1 MSRYSMIA
9 ATLILLMSIACFA
22 QEQEWIEYA
31 SDADFFTINF
41 PTQPKIE
48 NITFPTEYRL
58 NLPGKI
64 YSASEGPG
72 KFSVTVIDY
81 TNAAKVHTENSKAC
95 LATGKYP
102 DICSDHGR
110 LDLRGA
116 IDFAT
121 WTYLKKDVK
130 VTFFAYYNSDL
141 VEGRQMQ
148 LTNPDGSRTFLAI
161 HMHENRL
168 YIIDGTVPKGAPQP
182 ALFQQSMGFIDK
194 EGERIRYTEIYSNA
208 YPAPKRLAR

>member
-1 MSRYSMIA
+1 MSRFSLIA
-9 ATLILLMSIACFA
+9 AMLILFISGSAFA

-31 SDADFFTINF
+31 SQPDYFSINF
-41 PTQPKIE
+41 PAQPKIE
-48 NITFPTEYRL
+48 TITFKSEFGL
-58 NLPGKI
+58 DLPGHV
-64 YSASEGPG
+64 YSAQEGPSHY
-72 KFSVTVIDY
+72 SVTVIDY
-81 TNAAKVHTENSKAC
+81 TDAAKIHAERSKAC

-121 WTYLKKDVK
+121 WNYLKKDVK

-141 VEGRQMQ
+141 VEGRQLQ
-148 LTNPDGSRTFLAI
+148 LTNADGSRTFLAI

-168 YIIDGTVPKGAPQP
+168 YIIDGRVPKGAPQP

-194 EGERIRYTEIYSNA
+194 EGKRIRYTEIYSNA
-208 YPAPKRLAR
+208 YPAPKRLVR

>member
-1 MSRYSMIA
+1 MSRLSLIA
-9 ATLILLMSIACFA
+9 AALSLFVSGPSFA
-22 QEQEWIEYA
+22 QEWVEYA
-31 SDADFFTINF
+31 SRADLFSINF
-41 PTQPKIE
+41 PTEPKVE
-48 NITFPTEYRL
+48 KITYTTEFGI
-58 NLPGKI
+58 NLPGRV
-64 YSASEGPG
+64 YTSQEGSNRY
-72 KFSVTVIDY
+72 SVTAIDY
-81 TNAAKVHTENSKAC
+81 TDAAKMHAERSKEC

-121 WTYLKKDVK
+121 WNYLKKDAK

-141 VEGRQMQ
+141 VEGRQLQ
-148 LTNPDGSRTFLAI
+148 LTNANGSRTFVAI

-194 EGERIRYTEIYSNA
+194 EGKRIRYQEIYSNA
-208 YPAPKRLAR
+208 YPPPKRLIR

>member
-1 MSRYSMIA
+1 MARFSLIA
-9 ATLILLMSIACFA
+9 LMLSLFLAGASFA
-22 QEQEWIEYA
+22 QEQEWVEYA
-31 SDADFFTINF
+31 SQSDYFTINF
-41 PTQPKIE
+41 PTEPKIE
-48 NITFPTEYRL
+48 TITYKTEYGL
-58 NLPGKI
+58 NLPGRVYK
-64 YSASEGPG
+64 SQEGQSRY
-72 KFSVTVIDY
+72 SVTVIDY
-81 TNAAKVHTENSKAC
+81 TDAAKTHAERSKAC

-121 WTYLKKDVK
+121 WGYLKKDAK

-141 VEGRQMQ
+141 VEGRQLQ
-148 LTNPDGSRTFLAI
+148 LTNADTSRTFVAI
-161 HMHENRL
+161 HMHADRL

-194 EGERIRYTEIYSNA
+194 EGKRIRYATIYSNA
-208 YPAPKRLAR
+208 YPPPNRTR

>member
-1 MSRYSMIA
+1 MSRYSLIA
-9 ATLILLMSIACFA
+9 ATLVLLISTACFA

-31 SDADFFTINF
+31 SQADFFTINF

-48 NITFPTEYRL
+48 NIKYPTEYRID
-58 NLPGKI
+58 LPGRV
-64 YSASEGPG
+64 YSASEGPS

-81 TNAAKVHTENSKAC
+81 TDAARVHTENSKAC

-141 VEGRQMQ
+141 VEGRQIQ

-194 EGERIRYTEIYSNA
+194 DGKRIRYTEIYSNA
-208 YPAPKRLAR
+208 YPAPKRLVR

>member
-1 MSRYSMIA
+1 MSRLSLIA
-9 ATLILLMSIACFA
+9 AMLGLFISGPSFA
-22 QEQEWIEYA
+22 QEWIEYA
-31 SDADFFTINF
+31 SQPDYFSINF
-41 PTQPKIE
+41 PTEPKIE
-48 NITFPTEYRL
+48 NITYTTEFGI
-58 NLPGKI
+58 NLPGRV
-64 YSASEGPG
+64 YTSQEGSNHY
-72 KFSVTVIDY
+72 SVTAIDY
-81 TNAAKVHTENSKAC
+81 TDAAKMHAARSKEC

-121 WTYLKKDVK
+121 WTYLKKDAK

-141 VEGRQMQ
+141 VEGRQLQ
-148 LTNPDGSRTFLAI
+148 LTNNKDGSRTFLAI

-194 EGERIRYTEIYSNA
+194 DGKRIRYQEIYSNA
-208 YPAPKRLAR
+208 YPPPKRLVR

>member
-1 MSRYSMIA
+1 MSRFLLIA
-9 ATLILLMSIACFA
+9 VTLSLVICGASFA
-22 QEQEWIEYA
+22 QEQEWVEYA
-31 SDADFFTINF
+31 SQPDYFTINF

-48 NITFPTEYRL
+48 SITFKTEYGID
-58 NLPGKI
+58 LPAHV
-64 YSASEGPG
+64 YRSQEGQSRY
-72 KFSVTVIDY
+72 SVTVVDY
-81 TNAAKVHTENSKAC
+81 TDAAKTHTERSKAC

-121 WTYLKKDVK
+121 WSYLKKDAK

-141 VEGRQMQ
+141 VEGRQIQ
-148 LTNPDGSRTFLAI
+148 LTNADTSRTFLAI

-194 EGERIRYTEIYSNA
+194 EGKRIRYETIYSNA
-208 YPAPKRLAR
+208 YPPPRRTR

>member
-1 MSRYSMIA
+1 MSCFSLIA
-9 ATLILLMSIACFA
+9 ATLVLFISGPSFA
-22 QEQEWIEYA
+22 QEWVEYA
-31 SDADFFTINF
+31 SPADYFSINF
-41 PTQPKIE
+41 PADPKVE
-48 NITFPTEYRL
+48 NITYTTEFGM
-58 NLPGKI
+58 NLPGRV
-64 YSASEGPG
+64 YTSPEGPNHY
-72 KFSVTVIDY
+72 SVTAIDY
-81 TNAAKVHTENSKAC
+81 TGAAKMHAERSKEC
-95 LATGKYP
+95 LASGKYP

-121 WTYLKKDVK
+121 WSYLKKDAK

-141 VEGRQMQ
+141 VEGRQLQ
-148 LTNPDGSRTFLAI
+148 LTNKDGSRTFVAI

-194 EGERIRYTEIYSNA
+194 EGKRIRYQEIYSNA
-208 YPAPKRLAR
+208 YPPPKRLIR